1 MRSGPQFIEKEDNM
15 RIANVLVDFLTTDSV
30 KLHPIDFEDPDISDY
45 NMIPNSVLLSDRLR
59 VCLQE
64 SDEVPTDFT
73 RLFNTRLFS
82 ISTSLVP
89 PAIKGSQSVSLSI
102 FGEGALKKLGLFR
115 KIWSSAGFSF
125 KSPYVEK

>member
-1 MRSGPQFIEKEDNM
+1 MYPRCQFIEKEDNM
-15 RIANVLVDFLTTDSV
+15 RIANVLVDYLTTDNV
-30 KLHPIDFEDPDISDY
+30 RLHAIDFEDPDISDY

-89 PAIKGSQSVSLSI
+89 PAIKDSQSWSL
-102 FGEGALKKLGLFR
+102 FGL
-115 KIWSSAGFSF
+115 
-125 KSPYVEK
+125 

>member
-1 MRSGPQFIEKEDNM
+1 MDASVRQFIEKEDNM
-15 RIANVLVDFLTTDSV
+15 RIANVLVDFLTTDNV
-30 KLHPIDFEDPDISDY
+30 RLHAIDFEDPDISDY

-89 PAIKGSQSVSLSI
+89 PAIKDSHSLSL
-102 FGEGALKKLGLFR
+102 FDVRLGWHVPCLVSVFR
-115 KIWSSAGFSF
+115 RFNCT
-125 KSPYVEK
+125 

>member
-1 MRSGPQFIEKEDNM
+1 MNKSSACRWSFSRTIGSRKKTTS
-15 RIANVLVDFLTTDSV
+15 RILLLTTDTV
-30 KLHPIDFEDPDISDY
+30 KLHPIDFEDPEISDY

-89 PAIKGSQSVSLSI
+89 PAIKGSQSCQ
-102 FGEGALKKLGLFR
+102 F
-115 KIWSSAGFSF
+115 SA
-125 KSPYVEK
+125 ELR

>member
-1 MRSGPQFIEKEDNM
+1 M
-15 RIANVLVDFLTTDSV
+15 RIANVLIDFLTTDNV
-30 KLHPIDFEDPDISDY
+30 KLHDIDFEDPDISDY
-45 NMIPNSVLLSDRLR
+45 NMIPNSCLLSDRLR

-89 PAIKGSQSVSLSI
+89 PAIKDSQ
-102 FGEGALKKLGLFR
+102 F
-115 KIWSSAGFSF
+115 SARLRSRT
-125 KSPYVEK
+125 

>member
-1 MRSGPQFIEKEDNM
+1 M

-30 KLHPIDFEDPDISDY
+30 NLHAIDFEDPEISDY

-89 PAIKGSQSVSLSI
+89 PAIKASQFSAKLRERTWVRSVRTKH
-102 FGEGALKKLGLFR
+102 FA
-115 KIWSSAGFSF
+115 
-125 KSPYVEK
+125 V

>member
-1 MRSGPQFIEKEDNM
+1 M
-15 RIANVLVDFLTTDSV
+15 RIANVLVDFLTTDNV
-30 KLHPIDFEDPDISDY
+30 RLHAIDFEDPDISDY

-89 PAIKGSQSVSLSI
+89 PAIKDSHSLALFVRSI
-102 FGEGALKKLGLFR
+102 WLPCPLLRFCVLPL
-115 KIWSSAGFSF
+115 
-125 KSPYVEK
+125 